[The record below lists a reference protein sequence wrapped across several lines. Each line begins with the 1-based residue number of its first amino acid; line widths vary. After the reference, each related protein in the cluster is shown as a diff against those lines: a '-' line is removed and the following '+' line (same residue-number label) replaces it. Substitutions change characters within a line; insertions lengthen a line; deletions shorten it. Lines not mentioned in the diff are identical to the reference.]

1 LNLQIFIRGPPNRDA
16 VIVHPLVIELE
27 EQRRHVGY
35 SWGLSSA
42 RQMPVRESQQ
52 EDEMTRREI
61 VLILATACLAAS
73 VSRLVA
79 QGDGTP
85 ASLSQGGYS
94 IFDETMVDMTF
105 PEVEEAAKKNTI
117 VLWPM
122 GVIEEHGP
130 HLPLGS
136 DIYGSYIQFKQ
147 VARLLKAEGKS
158 VIIAPPMYW
167 GINVSTVGFGGT
179 FSVRPA
185 TLKALIEDTF
195 MNFRKDGFRTVYI
208 VTGHGS
214 APHNQAIVEG
224 VEAARAT
231 TGVRGFVLLGADM
244 LRRVGLTGKE
254 PHVVALGT
262 TPPSSGVPPQTA
274 APPAA
279 SSQFLDVHAGAG
291 ETSSIW
297 HFFPQLVKTATIPT
311 LAPTRYGQA
320 DFAEWQ
326 KGWEDGRRKTP
337 LGYFGDPASASPTRG
352 AQAFAASSRR
362 TADTI
367 SRHFE
372 SQPWSR

>member
-1 LNLQIFIRGPPNRDA
+1 VYSSPIKWKGQIDSALRG
-16 VIVHPLVIELE
+16 EFKE
-27 EQRRHVGY
+27 EP
-35 SWGLSSA
+35 
-42 RQMPVRESQQ
+42 MN
-52 EDEMTRREI
+52 RREI
-61 VLILATACLAAS
+61 VLVLATACLVAS
-73 VSRLVA
+73 VSRLVG
-79 QGDGTP
+79 QEGGTP
-85 ASLSQGGYS
+85 ATLSQGGYS

-105 PEVEEAAKKNTI
+105 PEVEDAAKKNTI

-136 DIYGSYIQFKQ
+136 DIYGAYLQFKQ
-147 VARLLKAEGKS
+147 AARLLKAEGKS
-158 VIIAPPMYW
+158 VIIAPPMFW

-195 MNFRKDGFRTVYI
+195 MNFNKDGFRTVYI

-214 APHNQAIVEG
+214 APHNRAIVEG

-231 TGVRGFVLLGADM
+231 TGVRAFVILGADM
-244 LRRVGLTGKE
+244 LNRIGLTGKE
-254 PHVVALGT
+254 PHIVLLGSASPSAGGQKPQAPTQAAT
-262 TPPSSGVPPQTA
+262 TP
-274 APPAA
+274 
-279 SSQFLDVHAGAG
+279 QFLDVHAGAG
-291 ETSSIW
+291 ETSNIW
-297 HFFPQLVKTATIPT
+297 HFFPDLVKSQLVST

-320 DFAEWQ
+320 DFEEWQ
-326 KGWEDGRRKTP
+326 RGWEDGRRKTP
-337 LGYFGDPASASPTRG
+337 LGYFGDPASATPARG

-372 SQPWSR
+372 SQPWSK